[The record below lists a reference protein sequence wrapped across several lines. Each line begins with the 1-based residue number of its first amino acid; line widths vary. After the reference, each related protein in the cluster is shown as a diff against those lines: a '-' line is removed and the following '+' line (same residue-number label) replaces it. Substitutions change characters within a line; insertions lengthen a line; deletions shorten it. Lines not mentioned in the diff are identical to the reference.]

1 MAPAWG
7 SSGPGGLVTV
17 NGVEVADR
25 LRAAGS
31 ELTVTERRIAEVV
44 LGSPQTVAFGT
55 VASVAEAA
63 GAGTATVVR
72 LATKLGYEGWAALQR
87 SVQAELTNRLGPAAQ
102 RIRAIDGDAV
112 VARHGDA
119 EHRNLTGT
127 FESLDPEVVRD
138 VVAALH
144 DPARPVLV
152 LSGSADPVTP
162 AQFGERILPHLSNAR
177 HIVNEGQ
184 GHGQAALGC
193 IPILIAEF
201 VRDADPAG
209 LDADCTRRLVPAP
222 FFLDFTGPAP

>member
-1 MAPAWG
+1 M
-7 SSGPGGLVTV
+7 

-25 LRAAGS
+25 LRAVGS

-144 DPARPVLV
+144 DAARPVMV
-152 LSGSADPVTP
+152 LSGSASRGV
-162 AQFGERILPHLSNAR
+162 ALQFVHDLGQLRADVSLLDGNQVDVLQAVALVAGSPFASTSAR
-177 HIVNEGQ
+177 
-184 GHGQAALGC
+184 
-193 IPILIAEF
+193 
-201 VRDADPAG
+201 
-209 LDADCTRRLVPAP
+209 
-222 FFLDFTGPAP
+222 